1 MSLRQLTFPQAGHIG
16 PRFPSGG
23 LGIPGTS
30 GVARIRPAVL
40 SGSRAR
46 LCGDLIDNGERPQ
59 DRAWSTGALERGE
72 ASLGDAPGMEVIA
85 G

>member
-1 MSLRQLTFPQAGHIG
+1 MPLRQLTFPYGAQFTAG
-16 PRFPSGG
+16 FPSGG
-23 LGIPGTS
+23 LGVPGAS
-30 GVARIRPAVL
+30 DVARIRPANL
-40 SGSRAR
+40 SGCRAR
-46 LCGDLIDNGERPQ
+46 LCGDLINNGESPQ